1 MTEKEIR
8 AWLRLLGLKA
18 LGRRRQWVV
27 SRCPLAPWRHQ
38 TGRDRKPSFGIAEGP
53 GESRT
58 HCFACHFSGRQGA
71 LLAELQMRG
80 AEVDLGQAWAM
91 VEAAEAGAPLTLGDG
106 DFESAFLFEPE
117 EHPFPEEMR
126 EALEPA
132 YARVRRKGK
141 VLGRVH
147 PYLRRRRVP
156 YSVAKRMDL
165 RYDPWRLRLV
175 FPVRDWRGV
184 LMGLHGRIT
193 YLPPDDDPHP
203 PPVYL
208 MYPCQDQTNPHVWLG
223 EHWTDPEQPVVVA
236 ESVFDLAR
244 VIEAGFHNAI
254 SPLTADLSAAKL
266 ARIESL
272 QDVVTIFDEDQAGRY
287 ARGKLDRALRHAR
300 VRHVYLDEGTD
311 AGELPPDELRDLI
324 ADA

>member
-1 MTEKEIR
+1 MTEKQIR
-8 AWLRLLGLKA
+8 VWLRLLGLKA
-18 LGRRRQWVV
+18 MGRRRQWVV
-27 SRCPLAPWRHQ
+27 SRCPLAEWRHQ
-38 TGRDRKPSFGIAEGP
+38 SGKDRRPSFGVAEGP

-80 AEVDLGQAWAM
+80 AADLDLGAAWAM
-91 VEAAEAGAPLTLGDG
+91 VEAAEEGAPLSLGEG
-106 DFESAFLFEPE
+106 DFEESLSWVPE

-132 YARVRRKGK
+132 YARK
-141 VLGRVH
+141 RVH
-147 PYLRRRRVP
+147 HYLRRRRVP
-156 YSVAKRMDL
+156 YRVAKRMDL
-165 RYDPWRLRLV
+165 RYDPWRLRIV

-193 YLPPDDDPHP
+193 YRPPEDDPNP

-244 VIEAGFHNAI
+244 VIEAGFPNAI
-254 SPLTADLSAAKL
+254 SPLTADMSAAKL
-266 ARIESL
+266 ARVESL
-272 QDVVTIFDEDQAGRY
+272 QDVITIFDEDQAGRY
-287 ARGKLDRALRHAR
+287 ARGKLDQALRHAR
-300 VRHVYLDEGTD
+300 VRHVYLEEGTD
-311 AGELPPDELRDLI
+311 AGDLDAAELADLI
-324 ADA
+324 TNA